1 MLQSKIYLKFA
12 LLCLLRKVWRAL
24 DQPVTNKD
32 SRDSNHLLRRRDIQR
47 GKHLAGEPRTS
58 GAQKISCKRLRNILR
73 QMDEIALIFGFS
85 CTISALFGQHY
96 DIWQV
101 MTLGL
106 ERWELPYHFLE
117 RRAASYSWLV
127 VGGFWFASSLPPSFR
142 TMHSTV
148 CSKTNQEKQYFI
160 HKCQTSC
167 WVTAEEAGAEKHRS
181 AGLKSSWHTLWPIP
195 STPLVIL
202 ETTNLCSR
210 SVWRSAQRCQTKILV
225 SLLV

>member
-1 MLQSKIYLKFA
+1 MKATILLLIIDFPVLLTIIMLQSKIYLKFA

-32 SRDSNHLLRRRDIQR
+32 SHDSNHLLRRRDIQR
-47 GKHLAGEPRTS
+47 GKHLAGESRTS

-73 QMDEIALIFGFS
+73 QVDEIALIFGFS
-85 CTISALFGQHY
+85 WTISALFGQHY
-96 DIWQV
+96 DICQI
-101 MTLGL
+101 MALGL
-106 ERWELPYHFLE
+106 ERWELPYNFLE

-160 HKCQTSC
+160 HKCQTIANI
-167 WVTAEEAGAEKHRS
+167 WPKKLES
-181 AGLKSSWHTLWPIP
+181 AKKG
-195 STPLVIL
+195 
-202 ETTNLCSR
+202 
-210 SVWRSAQRCQTKILV
+210 
-225 SLLV
+225 

>member
-32 SRDSNHLLRRRDIQR
+32 SHDSNHLLRRRDIQR

-58 GAQKISCKRLRNILR
+58 GAQKISCKRFQTNGWNCVDFWLFLNDLSTFWTTLRYLP
-73 QMDEIALIFGFS
+73 S
-85 CTISALFGQHY
+85 Y
-96 DIWQV
+96 
-101 MTLGL
+101 GL
-106 ERWELPYHFLE
+106 ERWELPYNFLE

-160 HKCQTSC
+160 HKCQTIANI
-167 WVTAEEAGAEKHRS
+167 WPKKLES
-181 AGLKSSWHTLWPIP
+181 AKIR
-195 STPLVIL
+195 VKRYL
-202 ETTNLCSR
+202 EQQSI
-210 SVWRSAQRCQTKILV
+210 SE
-225 SLLV
+225 

>member
-1 MLQSKIYLKFA
+1 MWCVWAGHQPFVDHRLSCLAHNNYSAVKDLFEICIA
-12 LLCLLRKVWRAL
+12 LSAPK
-24 DQPVTNKD
+24 
-32 SRDSNHLLRRRDIQR
+32 
-47 GKHLAGEPRTS
+47 GLAGIRSASYQQRQPWFKSFAAPPRHSKRQTFGKGPRTS

-106 ERWELPYHFLE
+106 ERWELPYNFLE

-148 CSKTNQEKQYFI
+148 C
-160 HKCQTSC
+160 
-167 WVTAEEAGAEKHRS
+167 R
-181 AGLKSSWHTLWPIP
+181 
-195 STPLVIL
+195 
-202 ETTNLCSR
+202 
-210 SVWRSAQRCQTKILV
+210 
-225 SLLV
+225 